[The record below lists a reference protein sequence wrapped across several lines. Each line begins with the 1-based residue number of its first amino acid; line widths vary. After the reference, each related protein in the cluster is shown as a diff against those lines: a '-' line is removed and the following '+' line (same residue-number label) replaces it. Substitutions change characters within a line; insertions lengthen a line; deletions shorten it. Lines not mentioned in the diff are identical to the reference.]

1 METPRRLAYLDAM
14 GIRAWV
20 PRVQGA
26 PPASDPVALQA
37 IEPEVPNPSNSTLLP
52 GDTGE
57 AGCVTPAVSSAP
69 LSQSG
74 SVKGLR
80 IVTSADGGEPPPWA
94 RLRQAV
100 TDCKSCGLCET
111 RTQTVFGVGDRK
123 ARWMI
128 IGEAPGA
135 DEDRQGEPFVGRAG
149 KLLDAMLIAAGFRR
163 DQVFIANVL
172 KCRPPDN
179 RDPHQDDIAACSSH
193 LVEQIGL
200 VRPELILAVGR
211 IAAQSLLQTQIPVGR
226 LRGIRHVH
234 AATSTPVVVTY
245 HPAYLLRKPSAKAKA
260 WSDLRL
266 AMACTGRGS

>member
-1 METPRRLAYLDAM
+1 LAYLEAM

-20 PRVQGA
+20 PRAQGA
-26 PPASDPVALQA
+26 SPAPDVVAGQAAGAQVPDSPEMSRPIGEGDPALRVAPP
-37 IEPEVPNPSNSTLLP
+37 
-52 GDTGE
+52 
-57 AGCVTPAVSSAP
+57 VSSAP
-69 LSQSG
+69 LAHVA
-74 SVKGLR
+74 SVQGLR
-80 IVTSADGGEPPPWA
+80 VVHSADGSGSSQWA

-100 TDCKSCGLCET
+100 IDCKECSLCET
-111 RTQTVFGVGDRK
+111 RTQTVFGVGDLK

-135 DEDRQGEPFVGRAG
+135 EEDQQGEPFVGRAG
-149 KLLDAMLIAAGFRR
+149 KLLDAMLMAAGFRR
-163 DQVFIANVL
+163 DQVFISNVL

-179 RDPHQDDIAACSSH
+179 RDPHQDEIAACSNY

-200 VRPELILAVGR
+200 VRPDLILAVGR

-245 HPAYLLRKPSAKAKA
+245 HPAYLLRKPSEKAKA

-266 AMACTGRGS
+266 AMACTERGS